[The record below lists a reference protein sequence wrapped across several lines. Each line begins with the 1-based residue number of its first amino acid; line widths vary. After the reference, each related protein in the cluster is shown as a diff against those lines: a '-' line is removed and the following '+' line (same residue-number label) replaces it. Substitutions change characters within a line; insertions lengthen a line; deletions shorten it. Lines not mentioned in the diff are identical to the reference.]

1 VIAQKSAATRQ
12 GRRRQETVHTK
23 VKDNGRWW
31 LWRSLVVIA
40 TSQLYIVREL
50 LAVFVMFALGFAAI
64 AFVGACLYMLQYCW
78 KIAVTRLVD
87 IHQPV
92 INVASVS
99 RENEEAA

>member
-1 VIAQKSAATRQ
+1 M
-12 GRRRQETVHTK
+12 HTK

-64 AFVGACLYMLQYCW
+64 AFVGACLYM
-78 KIAVTRLVD
+78 
-87 IHQPV
+87 
-92 INVASVS
+92 ASVLLETRS
-99 RENEEAA
+99 DAPCRYPSARH

>member
-1 VIAQKSAATRQ
+1 MHIKI
-12 GRRRQETVHTK
+12 
-23 VKDNGRWW
+23 KDNSRWW

-40 TSQLYIVREL
+40 MLQLYIVREL

-64 AFVGACLYMLQYCW
+64 AFVGACLYTCLYMLQYCW
-78 KIAVTRLVD
+78 TFAVTRLVD

-92 INVASVS
+92 INVASVR